1 MVGEIDELVAVLM
14 VLDEGSNIIDYNIQK
29 KLRAGGGKFGS
40 TSLSVTLSNKK
51 LLNEAQKLAKHLKCI
66 GPVGMQFKFDED
78 DQEYKIME
86 INSRFSVGVSLAVG
100 AGINL
105 PLYLIRSINGESFM
119 CNHDK
124 KTEFY
129 L

>member
-1 MVGEIDELVAVLM
+1 
-14 VLDEGSNIIDYNIQK
+14 
-29 KLRAGGGKFGS
+29 
-40 TSLSVTLSNKK
+40 
-51 LLNEAQKLAKHLKCI
+51 
-66 GPVGMQFKFDED
+66 MQFKFDED

-100 AGINL
+100 AGDNL
-105 PLYLIRSINGESFM
+105 PLCLIRSINGESFI

-129 L
+129 LWNHLQI